1 MRIIKFPFLYMLGLL
16 LGFTACD
23 IDRIPETQLA
33 DPSFWRS
40 ESDLKSATNYLY
52 TFLPGPTTEDT
63 WSDDAFGVAANNISD
78 GSRQAPATANA
89 DYNDPYRIIRAA
101 NNIMEKALIVPAAP
115 AVQNRYIAE
124 ARFFRA
130 WAYVQL
136 LQRYGNVPLIMK
148 PLQNN
153 SPELTAAPAPRAEVL
168 EAIYQDLDYAAATLP
183 TPTAL
188 ASADYGRITNTA
200 AMALKARIALFEGT
214 RSKFHNYGEP
224 VKHLTIARETAKAVM
239 DSRQHDLFA
248 NYFNLFQYAG
258 EGRQNRENILVKQFG
273 INHTNNVV
281 NHNFSR
287 NVETGALNGTK
298 SLVDS
303 YLMKDGLP
311 ITQSP
316 THQTPTASAEVY
328 TGRDDRLAATF
339 FKRGDPYTSATT
351 TYTIPPLQFQRTG
364 FGTRKYFERNDWV
377 NSRSFI
383 DRPIIRYAEILLIY
397 AEATFELQGN
407 ISDAD
412 LELTINPLRQR
423 VGVAMLTNSFVTANN
438 LDMREE
444 IRRERRVELAMEG
457 FRYWDLI
464 RWKTAEIE
472 LPKPVLGMYYFR
484 NEFPSTVAVQLDPEG
499 YLLLQGAQFRR
510 FDPSRDYLWP
520 LPINEG
526 ALNPNLGQNLNW

>member
-1 MRIIKFPFLYMLGLL
+1 MKITKYYFLYIFCLL
-16 LGFTACD
+16 VSLTACE
-23 IDRIPETQLA
+23 IDRIPETQLS

-40 ESDLKSATNYLY
+40 ESDLRSATNYLY
-52 TFLPGPTTEDT
+52 TFLPDPTTEDV
-63 WSDDAFGVAANNISD
+63 WSDDAFGTAANNISD
-78 GSRQAPATANA
+78 GSRQAPATSS

-101 NNIMEKALIVPAAP
+101 NNIIQKATTVPATEAI
-115 AVQNRYIAE
+115 QNRYIAE

-136 LQRYGNVPLIMK
+136 FQRYGNVPLVLET
-148 PLQNN
+148 LQEN

-168 EAIYQDLDYAAATLP
+168 EAIYQDLDYASATIP
-183 TPTAL
+183 TPTVL
-188 ASADYGRITNTA
+188 GTTNYGRISNTA
-200 AMALKARIALFEGT
+200 ALALKARIALFEGT

-224 VKHLTIARETAKAVM
+224 TKHLTIARDAAKAVM
-239 DSRQHDLFA
+239 NSKEHDLF
-248 NYFNLFQYAG
+248 NSYFNLFQYAG

-273 INHTNNVV
+273 INNANIVD

-287 NVETGALNGTK
+287 SIETGALNGTK

-311 ITQSP
+311 ITKSP
-316 THQTPTASAEVY
+316 LYKAPTSSVEVY
-328 TGRDDRLAATF
+328 ANRDERLAATF
-339 FKRGDPYTSATT
+339 FKRGDPYISATS
-351 TYTIPPLQFQRTG
+351 TYTIPQLQFHRTG
-364 FGTRKYFERNDWV
+364 FGTRKYFDRTDWS
-377 NSRSFI
+377 NQRSFI

-412 LELTINPLRQR
+412 LDLTINLLRQR
-423 VGVAMLTNSFVTANN
+423 ANVAKLTNSFVTANG

-464 RWKTAEIE
+464 RWKTAETE
-472 LPKPVLGMYYFR
+472 LVKPVLGMYYFR
-484 NEFPSTVAVQLDPEG
+484 NEFTSTAAVQLNPEG

-520 LPINEG
+520 LPINEQ
-526 ALNPNLGQNLNW
+526 ALNPNLGQNPNW